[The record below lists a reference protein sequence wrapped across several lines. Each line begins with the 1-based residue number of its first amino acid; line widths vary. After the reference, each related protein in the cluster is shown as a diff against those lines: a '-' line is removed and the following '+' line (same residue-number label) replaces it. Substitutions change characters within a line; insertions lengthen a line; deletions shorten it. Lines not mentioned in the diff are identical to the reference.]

1 MDSTIGK
8 NIYMLR
14 KRQGLT
20 QEELANLINVSF
32 QAVSKWETGGSVPDI
47 SVLPLLANIFHCDI
61 DSLLG
66 YPAEQQKIMDYEER
80 YKADR
85 YYWGTQPSNMCYEVM
100 KICPPQKPLRLLDI
114 ACGEGKN
121 AVFFARNGYT
131 VTAFDAVALALDKGR
146 RLAEQVGVE
155 VNFFQAN
162 IFDFRLDNE
171 FDIIFCSG
179 ALHYVPQELRKEILE
194 NYQKHTSVGGLHAL
208 NVFVRK
214 PFVKNPSDEKKGRY
228 KWISGELFTY
238 YADWFILSCDEH
250 IFDCFSG
257 GVPHQHCM
265 DTIYALKQTGENK
278 DEKNSFR

>member
-1 MDSTIGK
+1 M
-8 NIYMLR
+8 
-14 KRQGLT
+14 
-20 QEELANLINVSF
+20 
-32 QAVSKWETGGSVPDI
+32 
-47 SVLPLLANIFHCDI
+47 
-61 DSLLG
+61 LG
-66 YPAEQQKIMDYEER
+66 YPAEQRKILDYDDR
-80 YKADR
+80 YKSDG

-121 AVFFARNGYT
+121 AVFFARNGYS
-131 VTAFDAVALALDKGR
+131 VTAFDAVDLALDKGR

-162 IFDFRLDNE
+162 LLDFRLDND

-179 ALHYVPQELRKEILE
+179 ALHYIPQDLRKEIFE
-194 NYQKHTSVGGLHAL
+194 NYQKHTSGGGLHAL

-214 PFVKNPSDEKKGRY
+214 PFVKSPSNEKKGRY
-228 KWISGELFTY
+228 KWISGELFSY
-238 YADWFILSCDEH
+238 YADWLICSCEER

-265 DTIYALKQTGENK
+265 DTMYALKQTG
-278 DEKNSFR
+278 DE